1 MHNRQGLSPKLL
13 WQALCDF
20 DLWPIYLLGLT
31 WTIPAQPVTAYL
43 TLNLKQLG
51 FDTFQTNL
59 LTVPAWVLFGLQ
71 LLFWTW
77 LSEKINQRFLIVL
90 VCQIWL
96 FPLILALELLGAKAS
111 PWAWYA
117 VSALVVGHPY
127 IHAILGTDQ
136 PPFPFPP
143 QPLSGTLTPP
153 VALTSRNAG
162 SVRTRTVGSA
172 LYNMFVQASNV
183 IGSNVGT
190 LLVASLEIRLH
201 FASRSTKPMMPRCTG
216 TATRS
221 C

>member
-1 MHNRQGLSPKLL
+1 MHNRQGLTPKLL

-77 LSEKINQRFLIVL
+77 MSEKINNRFIIVL

-127 IHAILGTDQ
+127 IHAILGAMVTFRFTSS
-136 PPFPFPP
+136 PAP
-143 QPLSGTLTPP
+143 QRVLTLGPSDSRVDLAQRRLRADPDRRQRAVQHVCASQQRDRFQRKTP
-153 VALTSRNAG
+153 
-162 SVRTRTVGSA
+162 
-172 LYNMFVQASNV
+172 V
-183 IGSNVGT
+183 I
-190 LLVASLEIRLH
+190 
-201 FASRSTKPMMPRCTG
+201 
-216 TATRS
+216 
-221 C
+221 